1 VVGAPLALLMSGL
14 ALWRD
19 NPKLWAIAG
28 FSASLLMLYILI
40 YVEICS

>member
-1 VVGAPLALLMSGL
+1 MVGVPLALFMSGI

-28 FSASLLMLYILI
+28 FSVSLLMLYILI